1 MKAEAFLQL
10 VKRSMPDRSQLA
22 AHGLDEEEIR
32 DIQSIFVAPA
42 RGIAAPQGVTE
53 LERMIIEFDC
63 SKLTVGLVRF
73 NDRLELHAPGKCFA
87 LCEADPLVILPDGR
101 VGLVDH
107 AVPDGVH
114 ELCAA
119 SPDQFLEALALV
131 VGCRGNHQ
139 SNIEP
144 LAGYANAAGGP
155 EYTDFYRMFL
165 PYDS

>member
-32 DIQSIFVAPA
+32 DIQSLFVAPA
-42 RGIAAPQGVTE
+42 RGVAAPQGVTE

-63 SKLTVGLVRF
+63 SKLTNGPVRF
-73 NDRLELHAPGKCFA
+73 NDRLEVHAPGKCFA

-107 AVPDGVH
+107 AVPDRVH
-114 ELCAA
+114 EFCAA
-119 SPDQFLEALALV
+119 SPDQFLDALALDKRGDQSSIEALA
-131 VGCRGNHQ
+131 
-139 SNIEP
+139 E
-144 LAGYANAAGGP
+144 YANAAGGL